1 MGQKTGLLEQLRQC
15 RVIYPD
21 GFSVFL
27 LDPEEGKADER
38 EVIAAENL
46 TKNVE
51 MLQKVFDLGPSSGG
65 GSGIGAVVERCFYL

>member
-1 MGQKTGLLEQLRQC
+1 MRQC

-51 MLQKVFDLGPSSGG
+51 MLQKVFDLGSQFWGRL
-65 GSGIGAVVERCFYL
+65 GIGAIVERCFYL